1 MSMFCGIWY
10 GVYMTNATL
19 QKKLSSLLPNAEI
32 SLEKLA
38 KQALLSQLQ
47 EINRKMALFEGRYN
61 QEFKEFEKSW
71 KHMKKGERFSYEIE
85 NDYIDWEALDA
96 YKREL
101 MKAIHSL

>member
-1 MSMFCGIWY
+1 
-10 GVYMTNATL
+10 MTNATL
-19 QKKLSSLLPNAEI
+19 QKKLSSLLPGAEI

-47 EINRKMALFEGRYN
+47 EVNRKMAIFEGRYN
-61 QEFKEFEKSW
+61 QEFKEFEKFW
-71 KHMKKGERFSYEIE
+71 KQMKKSEKFSYEVE
-85 NDYIDWEALDA
+85 NDHIDWEALDE